1 MVDLTLENLPE
12 KTSLALPSGSDAHH
26 PEYQHGSAEM
36 IFKLDPLLP
45 HIESVLEGYSEAVLN
60 APTGPRRIR
69 PTGAAL

>member
-1 MVDLTLENLPE
+1 MRSCSAKVARCIADAIAKIDTVLEN
-12 KTSLALPSGSDAHH
+12 

-60 APTGPRRIR
+60 APKWTEADP
-69 PTGAAL
+69 PH